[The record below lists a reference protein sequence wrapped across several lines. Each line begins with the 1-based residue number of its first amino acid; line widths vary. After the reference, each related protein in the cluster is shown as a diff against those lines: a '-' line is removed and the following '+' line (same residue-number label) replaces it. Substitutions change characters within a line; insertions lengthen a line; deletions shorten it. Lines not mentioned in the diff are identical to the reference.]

1 MRDMPVPRQGL
12 NVTGILRKGMTMK
25 RVIGVLA
32 ILALLGVG
40 ASAQSTDRIVS
51 EITIDAPV
59 EAVWAA
65 WTTSDGLR
73 AWLAPHAEIDL
84 RVGGLMRTNYKADG
98 ALGDPGTIE
107 NTILSFEPQRMLS
120 IKVAKAPAAFPFPNA
135 IQTMWTVLYFEP
147 EGADRTRLR
156 AVGLGFGPDEESQ
169 KMRAFFEKGNEF
181 TLKQLQ
187 SHLSKKPR

>member
-1 MRDMPVPRQGL
+1 MMR
-12 NVTGILRKGMTMK
+12 ILR
-25 RVIGVLA
+25 VLA

-40 ASAQSTDRIVS
+40 ANAQSTDRIVS
-51 EITIDAPV
+51 DITIEAPV

-73 AWLAPHAEIDL
+73 AWLAPHAETDL
-84 RVGGLMRTNYKADG
+84 RVGGSMRTNHKADG

-120 IKVAKAPAAFPFPNA
+120 IKVAKAPAGFPFPNA
-135 IQTMWTVLYFEP
+135 VRTMWTVLYFEP

-156 AVGLGFGPDEESQ
+156 VVGLGFGPDEESQ

-187 SHLSKKPR
+187 SHFSKKPR

>member
-1 MRDMPVPRQGL
+1 MMRV
-12 NVTGILRKGMTMK
+12 LR
-25 RVIGVLA
+25 VLA

-40 ASAQSTDRIVS
+40 ANAQSSDRIVS
-51 EITIDAPV
+51 DITIDAPV

-73 AWLAPHAEIDL
+73 AWLAPQAETDL
-84 RVGGLMRTNYKADG
+84 RVGGSMRTNPKADG

-120 IKVAKAPAAFPFPNA
+120 IKVAKAPAGFPFPNA
-135 IQTMWTVLYFEP
+135 VQTMWTVLYFEP

-156 AVGLGFGPDEESQ
+156 VVGLGFGPDEESQ

-187 SHLSKKPR
+187 SHFSKRPR